1 MKKCTVALTLAFIC
15 ATLTLSFSG
24 CGSPVPI
31 IMEQFGGV
39 SDIPEGEEAFI
50 YWTFANADYVRVDG
64 QDKHYAISDR
74 MITRPPATTNYRVTA
89 IRDND
94 SLAQEW
100 TVNVYRSAKKQ
111 QSSDPAGGERLT
123 SSTVALASSGY
134 FRGGNTS
141 LGTKPAHIKVI
152 SFTPFSLEETTLR
165 VKSLVYDSNGLFI
178 PWKIREASE
187 GEWYGRYSCDE
198 VSEEHKVTSIVE
210 RSGDVPPPA
219 IAIAL
224 DRSFG
229 MAEFGTAPFQ
239 AIRSYLRE
247 LPANSSVSF
256 STFNQNNTQQMPLI
270 GADSASIMSDFLTA
284 PAADGLSAIYRA
296 ADYAVKSIENT
307 NNKSKAVILI
317 TAGTDNASTLFTVE
331 DVVTRALNAKSPVYV
346 ISLGEAP
353 QLYDLRYLVMRT
365 GGRLYQV
372 ATGNTDEISAIIKE
386 IAEGQTYNYDLTLP
400 APGNSQSCE
409 VVTSLIVLPS
419 NGSSFSDKI
428 TIFDRRRADSP
439 MYQSIAL
446 FNDDNAVVTEEYKGI
461 IKQITDVLKAN
472 PNKKIELSGHSSLAN
487 SDADAIALANQR
499 AQAVKR
505 IFTAAG
511 IEDNRIHIRNMSNRK
526 PAYYFE
532 DTKWQ
537 TISNCR
543 VDIRWLDP
551 ALLPYEIAAQ
561 RVSSEDE
568 ALQFTEEWE
577 RRGIKSYYERAMV
590 KHTPVYIVKLWGY
603 STAEEAENAAKILAK
618 QYKVDLRPE

>member
-1 MKKCTVALTLAFIC
+1 MKERAVAFTLAFIC
-15 ATLTLSFSG
+15 ATLAMAFAG
-24 CGSPVPI
+24 CGSPSPI

-50 YWTFANADYVRVDG
+50 YWTFANADYVLVDG
-64 QDKHYAISDR
+64 QDKRYAISDR
-74 MITRPPATTNYRVTA
+74 MITRPPATTSYRVTA
-89 IRDND
+89 KRDND

-111 QSSDPAGGERLT
+111 QNSDPAGGERFA
-123 SSTVALASSGY
+123 SSTVAPASSGY

-152 SFTPFSLEETTLR
+152 SFTPFSLDETEFH

-178 PWKIREASE
+178 PGKIREASE
-187 GEWYGRYSCDE
+187 GEWYGRYSCGE

-210 RSGDVPPPA
+210 RSGDVPLPA

-239 AIRSYLRE
+239 AIRSYLSE

-256 STFNQNNTQQMPLI
+256 STFNQNNAQQIPLI
-270 GADSASIMSDFLTA
+270 GADAASITADFLTA
-284 PAADGLSAIYRA
+284 PAAEGLSATYRA
-296 ADYAVKSIENT
+296 ADYALKSIENVY
-307 NNKSKAVILI
+307 NKNKVVILI

-331 DVVTRALNAKSPVYV
+331 DVVARARNAKVPIYV
-346 ISLGEAP
+346 IALGEAP
-353 QLYDLRYLVMRT
+353 QLYDLRYLVMKT
-365 GGRLYQV
+365 GGRLYQT
-372 ATGNTDEISAIIKE
+372 ATGNMTEISAVLKE
-386 IAEGQTYNYDLTLP
+386 IAEGQMYYYDINLP
-400 APGNSQSCE
+400 APGNTQSCE

-419 NGSSFSDKI
+419 DGSSFSDKI
-428 TIFDRRRADSP
+428 TIYDRRRADAP

-446 FNDDNAVVTEEYKGI
+446 FYDDNTVVPEEYKDN
-461 IKQITDVLKAN
+461 IKQIAAVLKAN

-499 AQAVKR
+499 TQAVKR

-590 KHTPVYIVKLWGY
+590 KHTPMYIVKLWGY
-603 STAEEAENAAKILAK
+603 GTAEEAENAAKILAK